1 MNLENLLTKGNLTAE
16 NLISSAIILIFGVIV
31 VKFLMRLVRRLVER
45 IPVEKSLH
53 SFICSIIRVVFYFIL
68 ILIIGS
74 HLGIDMT
81 SLIAIFSV
89 FGLAVSL
96 SVQNSLSNLA
106 GGLMVLVSKPFI
118 VGDYIEAGGV
128 EGSVKQIGLV
138 YTQMVTV
145 DNKVIY
151 VPNSEISSSKIIN
164 FTREDRRRVELK
176 ITASYENSIDQVKSS
191 MLKSVKQI
199 PVFLQ
204 DPEPFVNVSAYQSSS
219 IEYVIRVWTK
229 TEDYWTGYYEL
240 LEEIKRSFD
249 RDGIEMTYDHINVH
263 MMKN

>member
-1 MNLENLLTKGNLTAE
+1 
-16 NLISSAIILIFGVIV
+16 
-31 VKFLMRLVRRLVER
+31 
-45 IPVEKSLH
+45 
-53 SFICSIIRVVFYFIL
+53 
-68 ILIIGS
+68 
-74 HLGIDMT
+74 
-81 SLIAIFSV
+81 
-89 FGLAVSL
+89 
-96 SVQNSLSNLA
+96 
-106 GGLMVLVSKPFI
+106 
-118 VGDYIEAGGV
+118 
-128 EGSVKQIGLV
+128 
-138 YTQMVTV
+138 MVTV

-191 MLKSVKQI
+191 ILKSVKQI